1 MHWLIR
7 CGTIHRCI
15 GSSSYPGAV
24 DVWFS
29 LRDTT
34 YQNNSIVF
42 LENIGELDDALLCMT
57 NQTACCRP
65 PYTDEMGTAL
75 GNWFFPNGTRVP
87 SSGNNWDIYRRR
99 DQMEV
104 SLHRRRGGAEGIYR
118 CMIPDTMNVIQT
130 IYIGV
135 YSASTGEW
143 YMYALVLFNYSNSV
157 VLMLVKRE
165 FQVWL
170 NIPVT

>member
-1 MHWLIR
+1 MI
-7 CGTIHRCI
+7 
-15 GSSSYPGAV
+15 
-24 DVWFS
+24 
-29 LRDTT
+29 
-34 YQNNSIVF
+34 
-42 LENIGELDDALLCMT
+42 LEDIGEDRNALLCMT
-57 NQTACCRP
+57 NLAACCKV
-65 PYTDEMGTAL
+65 PYTGENGSAV
-75 GNWFFPNGTRVP
+75 GNWYFPNGTRVP
-87 SSGNNWDIYRRR
+87 SSGYWWDFHRRR
-99 DQMEV
+99 GLMEV

-118 CMIPDTMNVIQT
+118 CMIPDTMNVNHT

-143 YMYALVLFNYSNSV
+143 YMYTLVLFNYSNSV